1 MSKLQI
7 FDVAKNEKQNIKKQY
22 VNKSHRLRKR
32 RTINVALSEVTL
44 SQLTFTCSKST
55 IETPEKGMKYVQSH

>member
-32 RTINVALSEVTL
+32 RTINVAFSEVTL
-44 SQLTFTCSKST
+44 SQLTFTCSKSA

>member
-22 VNKSHRLRKR
+22 VNQSHRLRKR
-32 RTINVALSEVTL
+32 RTIRVAFSEVTL

>member
-22 VNKSHRLRKR
+22 VNQSHRLRKT
-32 RTINVALSEVTL
+32 RTISVAFSEVTL